1 MKKLAISILFI
12 LVGLFIIDRAGGM
25 AMWWVNQHTKDVT
38 GPKMRYLID
47 DFHEDVLLMG
57 TSRCNSHYVPSIIS
71 DTLGM
76 SVYNGGIDG
85 SKNIFSHYIMLCH
98 ILASHTPKVIC
109 LEVQQSDFDK
119 ERDPFTCITFFAP
132 YFGKNAQADSV
143 FRLAGKYWP
152 YRISHLYRFNAKATS
167 NLAGLVVSRL
177 DNSNNGYVPY
187 APPAHFPNT
196 LNYKNTSEDVDS
208 LKLEY
213 VQKFINLCK
222 EKEVRLIFTIS
233 PMYAKIDSDY
243 YKCIENIARKNDIP
257 ILNYHTAG
265 LYQDHPDYFHDS
277 NHLWDKG
284 ARLYSS
290 VFAGDLKIII
300 GKENKTISED

>member
-57 TSRCNSHYVPSIIS
+57 TSRCNSHYVPSIIG

-109 LEVQQSDFDK
+109 LEVQPNDFVR
-119 ERDPFTCITFFAP
+119 ERAPFTCITFFAP

-152 YRISHLYRFNAKATS
+152 YRLSHLYRFNAKATS
-167 NLAGLVVSRL
+167 NIAGLVVTRL
-177 DNSNNGYVPY
+177 DSGNNGYVPY
-187 APPAHFPNT
+187 TPPAHFPNT
-196 LNYKNTSEDVDS
+196 LYHLNTPKHADR
-208 LKLEY
+208 LKLAY
-213 VQKFINLCK
+213 VQKFIDLCK
-222 EKEVRLIFTIS
+222 EKGIRLLFTVS
-233 PMYAKIDSDY
+233 PMYAKVESDFY
-243 YKCIENIARKNDIP
+243 DVLKETARENGLPFLD
-257 ILNYHTAG
+257 YHTAG
-265 LYQDHPDYFHDS
+265 LYQDHPDYFHDPS
-277 NHLWDKG
+277 HLWDKG

-290 VFAGDLKIII
+290 VFARDLKKLLE
-300 GKENKTISED
+300 KEQ

>member
-57 TSRCNSHYVPSIIS
+57 TSRCNSHYVPSIIG

-98 ILASHTPKVIC
+98 ILAKHTPKVIC
-109 LEVQQSDFDK
+109 LEVQPNDFVR

-152 YRISHLYRFNAKATS
+152 YRLSHLYRFNAKATS
-167 NLAGLVVSRL
+167 NIAGLVVTRL
-177 DNSNNGYVPY
+177 DSGNNGYVPY
-187 APPAHFPNT
+187 TPPAHFPNT
-196 LNYKNTSEDVDS
+196 LYHLNTPKHADR
-208 LKLEY
+208 LKLAY
-213 VQKFINLCK
+213 VQKFIDLCK
-222 EKEVRLIFTIS
+222 EKGIRLLFTVS
-233 PMYAKIDSDY
+233 PMYAKVESDFY
-243 YKCIENIARKNDIP
+243 DVLKETALENGLPFLD
-257 ILNYHTAG
+257 YHTAG
-265 LYQDHPDYFHDS
+265 LYQDHPDYFHDPS
-277 NHLWDKG
+277 HLWDKG

-290 VFAGDLKIII
+290 VFARDLKKLLE
-300 GKENKTISED
+300 KEQ

>member
-1 MKKLAISILFI
+1 MKKLAVSILFI

-57 TSRCNSHYVPSIIS
+57 TSRCNSHYVPSIIG

-109 LEVQQSDFDK
+109 LEVQPNDFVR

-152 YRISHLYRFNAKATS
+152 YRLSHLYRFNAKATS
-167 NLAGLVVSRL
+167 NIAGLVVTRL
-177 DNSNNGYVPY
+177 DSGNNGYVPY
-187 APPAHFPNT
+187 TPPAHFPNT
-196 LNYKNTSEDVDS
+196 LYHLNTPKHADR
-208 LKLEY
+208 LKLAY
-213 VQKFINLCK
+213 VQKFIDLCK
-222 EKEVRLIFTIS
+222 EKGIRLLFTVS
-233 PMYAKIDSDY
+233 PMYAKVESDFY
-243 YKCIENIARKNDIP
+243 DVLKETARENGLPFLD
-257 ILNYHTAG
+257 YHTAG
-265 LYQDHPDYFHDS
+265 LYQDHPDYFHDPS
-277 NHLWDKG
+277 HLWDKG

-290 VFAGDLKIII
+290 VFARDLKKLLE
-300 GKENKTISED
+300 KEQ

>member
-1 MKKLAISILFI
+1 MKKLAVSILFI

-57 TSRCNSHYVPSIIS
+57 TSRCNSHYVPSIIG

-109 LEVQQSDFDK
+109 LEVQPNDFVR

-167 NLAGLVVSRL
+167 NLAGLVVTRL
-177 DNSNNGYVPY
+177 ESDNNGYVPY
-187 APPAHFPNT
+187 APPARFPNT
-196 LNYKNTSEDVDS
+196 LYHLNTPKHADR
-208 LKLEY
+208 LKLAY
-213 VQKFINLCK
+213 VQKFIDLCK
-222 EKEVRLIFTIS
+222 EKGIRLLFTVS
-233 PMYAKIDSDY
+233 PMYAKVESDFY
-243 YKCIENIARKNDIP
+243 DVLKETARENGLPFLD
-257 ILNYHTAG
+257 YHTAG
-265 LYQDHPDYFHDS
+265 LYQDHPDYFHDPS
-277 NHLWDKG
+277 HLWDKG

-290 VFAGDLKIII
+290 VFARDLKKLLE
-300 GKENKTISED
+300 KEQ

>member
-57 TSRCNSHYVPSIIS
+57 TSRCNSHYVPSIIG

-98 ILASHTPKVIC
+98 ILAKHTPKVIC
-109 LEVQQSDFDK
+109 LEVQPNDFVR

-152 YRISHLYRFNAKATS
+152 YRLSHLYRFNAKATS
-167 NLAGLVVSRL
+167 NIAGLVVTRL
-177 DNSNNGYVPY
+177 DSGNNGYVPY
-187 APPAHFPNT
+187 TPPAHFPNT
-196 LNYKNTSEDVDS
+196 LYHLNTPKHAIHRPLQGERHKAPLYGFTDVC
-208 LKLEY
+208 
-213 VQKFINLCK
+213 QGRI
-222 EKEVRLIFTIS
+222 RL
-233 PMYAKIDSDY
+233 
-243 YKCIENIARKNDIP
+243 
-257 ILNYHTAG
+257 L
-265 LYQDHPDYFHDS
+265 
-277 NHLWDKG
+277 
-284 ARLYSS
+284 
-290 VFAGDLKIII
+290 
-300 GKENKTISED
+300 

>member
-1 MKKLAISILFI
+1 MKKLAVSILFI
-12 LVGLFIIDRAGGM
+12 LVVLFIIDRAGGM

-57 TSRCNSHYVPSIIS
+57 TSRCNSHYVPSIIG

-98 ILASHTPKVIC
+98 ILVKHTPKVIC
-109 LEVQQSDFDK
+109 LEVQPNDFVR

-152 YRISHLYRFNAKATS
+152 YRLSHLYRFNAKATS
-167 NLAGLVVSRL
+167 NIAGLVVTRL
-177 DNSNNGYVPY
+177 DSGNNGYVPY
-187 APPAHFPNT
+187 TPPAHFPNT
-196 LNYKNTSEDVDS
+196 LYHLNTPKHADR
-208 LKLEY
+208 LKLAY
-213 VQKFINLCK
+213 VQKFIDLCK
-222 EKEVRLIFTIS
+222 EKGIRLLFTVS
-233 PMYAKIDSDY
+233 PMYAKVESDFY
-243 YKCIENIARKNDIP
+243 DVLKETARENGLPFLD
-257 ILNYHTAG
+257 YHTAG
-265 LYQDHPDYFHDS
+265 LYQDHPDYFHDPS
-277 NHLWDKG
+277 HLWDKG

-290 VFAGDLKIII
+290 VFARDLKKLLE
-300 GKENKTISED
+300 KEQ

>member
-57 TSRCNSHYVPSIIS
+57 TSRCNSHYVPSIIG

-98 ILASHTPKVIC
+98 ILAKHTPKVIC
-109 LEVQQSDFDK
+109 LEVQPNDFIR

-152 YRISHLYRFNAKATS
+152 YRLSHLYRFNAKATS
-167 NLAGLVVSRL
+167 NIAGLVVTRL
-177 DNSNNGYVPY
+177 DSGNNGYVPY
-187 APPAHFPNT
+187 TPPAHFPNT
-196 LNYKNTSEDVDS
+196 LYHLNTPKHADR
-208 LKLEY
+208 LKLAY
-213 VQKFINLCK
+213 VQKFIDLCK
-222 EKEVRLIFTIS
+222 EKGIRLLFTVS
-233 PMYAKIDSDY
+233 PMYAKVESDFY
-243 YKCIENIARKNDIP
+243 DVLKETARENGLPFLD
-257 ILNYHTAG
+257 YHTAG
-265 LYQDHPDYFHDS
+265 LYQKHPDYFHDPS
-277 NHLWDKG
+277 HLWDKG

-290 VFAGDLKIII
+290 VFARDLKKLLE
-300 GKENKTISED
+300 KEQ